1 MKLLFDEN
9 LSFKLPRIL
18 SSDFPGSR
26 HVRSCGLKGSPDKDI
41 WEYAKV
47 NSFIIISKDADFYQ
61 RSLLYGAPPKL
72 VWLRIGNCTRD
83 VLVSLI
89 LQYKEDI
96 CQLHNNLDDSILV
109 ILPI

>member
-26 HVRSCGLKGSPDKDI
+26 HVKNCGLKGAPDEDI
-41 WEYAKV
+41 WAYAKV
-47 NSFIIISKDADFYQ
+47 NGFIIISKDADFYQ

-72 VWLRIGNCTRD
+72 VWLRMGNCTRD

-89 LQYKEDI
+89 LQYKEEI
-96 CQLHNNLDDSILV
+96 YQLHNNLDDSILM

>member
-9 LSFKLPRIL
+9 LSSKLPRIL
-18 SSDFPGSR
+18 SSDFPSSL
-26 HVRSCGLKGSPDKDI
+26 HVRNCGLKGSPDEDI
-41 WEYAKV
+41 WEYAKF
-47 NSFIIISKDADFYQ
+47 NGFTIISKDADFYQ

-96 CQLHNNLDDSILV
+96 YQLHNNLDDSILV
-109 ILPI
+109 ISPI

>member
-18 SSDFPGSR
+18 SSDFPGSL
-26 HVRSCGLKGSPDKDI
+26 HVSRCGLKGSPDRDI

-96 CQLHNNLDDSILV
+96 YQLQNNLDDSILV
-109 ILPI
+109 ILPT

>member
-26 HVRSCGLKGSPDKDI
+26 HVRNCGLKGSPDEDI
-41 WEYAKV
+41 WEYAKI

-96 CQLHNNLDDSILV
+96 YQLHNNLDDSILV

>member
-9 LSFKLPRIL
+9 LSSKLPRIL
-18 SSDFPGSR
+18 SADFPGSL
-26 HVRSCGLKGSPDKDI
+26 HVRNCGLKGSPDEDI

-61 RSLLYGAPPKL
+61 RNLLYGAPPKL

-83 VLVSLI
+83 VLISLI

-96 CQLHNNLDDSILV
+96 CQLYNNLDDSILV
-109 ILPI
+109 ISPT